1 MARNLPPAGPERVA
15 VPRKPWTRDRDRS
28 IQGVLF
34 WEALANAAV
43 LLAKGVVAVATG
55 STAVLSDAIHS
66 FADLANNGVAFLAA
80 RLAGAPPDREHP
92 YGHRKFE
99 TLAVFGLAMLLAVLA
114 VQIALR
120 TLQPGDREVVHHSWS
135 LALMLG
141 VLGVNAAVAL
151 WEGRWARRLDSDLLR
166 ADARHTMSDVLVT
179 SAVIAGW
186 QFAARGWEWL
196 DTLTTLFVAGLI
208 LYLAY
213 GLFQRAIPVLVDRSI
228 ADPDELSAVVS
239 AVSGVRSTRRVRSLG
254 SGGDG
259 KIDVVV
265 SVDPD
270 LSTSA
275 SHAIANEIESVLAER
290 FSMRD
295 VTVHV
300 EPHGRPGGGSSDGEH
315 A

>member
-1 MARNLPPAGPERVA
+1 MARNLPPSGPERGG
-15 VPRKPWTRDRDRS
+15 VPRKPGTRDRDRS
-28 IQGVLF
+28 VQGVLF

-43 LLAKGVVAVATG
+43 LLAKGVVGVATG

-66 FADLANNGVAFLAA
+66 LADLANNGVAFLVV

-99 TLAVFGLAMLLAVLA
+99 TLAVFGLATLLAVLA
-114 VQIALR
+114 IQIAVR
-120 TLQPGDREVVHHSWS
+120 ALQHGDREVVQHGWS

-141 VLGVNAAVAL
+141 VLGVNAAIAL
-151 WEGRWARRLDSDLLR
+151 WEGRWARRLDSEVLR
-166 ADARHTMSDVLVT
+166 ADARHTLSDVLVT

-186 QFAARGWEWL
+186 QFAARGWKWL
-196 DTLTTLFVAGLI
+196 DTLTTLLVAGLI

-265 SVDPD
+265 SVDPG

-275 SHAIANEIESVLAER
+275 SHAIADEIERVLAER
-290 FSMRD
+290 FSTRD
-295 VTVHV
+295 VSVHV
-300 EPHGRPGGGSSDGEH
+300 EPHGETGGGSFDGEVS
-315 A
+315 